1 MSKMKIVDEF
11 GRFEV
16 ETNTLKTKQSIHPVY
31 KARVAI
37 ALGKGSWLHAPSEGH
52 GLAVYGQRKATD
64 QKLDEF
70 MKVLKL
76 YLSKYGPEVMQQYSE
91 RSKVQALINIT
102 RETING

>member
-16 ETNTLKTKQSIHPVY
+16 ESNTLKAKLSVHPVY
-31 KARVAI
+31 KARVAL
-37 ALGKGSWLHAPSEGH
+37 ALGKGTWLHAPSEGH
-52 GLAVYGQRKATD
+52 GLAIYGQRKATD

-76 YLSKYGPEVMQQYSE
+76 YLSKYGPEVVNQYST
-91 RSKVQALINIT
+91 RSNIQALINIT
-102 RETING
+102 RETTNG